1 MIPGY
6 GTFQR
11 TTPEVDPRGFFI
23 SLFNKIAPSSK
34 LSYFAIAQGLLKGS
48 ALRFWGGF
56 SFSPL
61 VPPLLV
67 PWISKNFHTYP
78 SIPEMSKEHSL
89 RQECCLPKRNSRL
102 FYKLRVLFALDRGHH
117 LSASIGTATT
127 QYKKHW
133 EARRMKK
140 PVSKKSASEL
150 APTKR

>member
-11 TTPEVDPRGFFI
+11 TTPVVDPRGFLI
-23 SLFNKIAPSSK
+23 SLFNNIAPSSK

-89 RQECCLPKRNSRL
+89 RQECCFPKRNSSC
-102 FYKLRVLFALDRGHH
+102 FYKLHVLFALDRGQH
-117 LSASIGTATT
+117 LSASTGTAKT
-127 QYKKHW
+127 QYKKLW
-133 EARRMKK
+133 ETRRKHI
-140 PVSKKSASEL
+140 PISKKSASEL